1 MLLSDVITSKV
12 YQIVEMDVVKEREK
26 NKDQFAENKQYM
38 KREILLQHISFIIL
52 FIIYLA

>member
-38 KREILLQHISFIIL
+38 KREICYIIL
-52 FIIYLA
+52 AL